1 MVMENKALICA
12 DILINHQYPSNMHA
26 WKIVNSDNLTL
37 NHACVCIFF
46 AANFRWLKENTNTIF

>member
-26 WKIVNSDNLTL
+26 WQIVNSDNLTL
-37 NHACVCIFF
+37 N
-46 AANFRWLKENTNTIF
+46 